1 MKFNFSAESKKFK
14 QYGQS
19 EKDSIYQIMI
29 SFKILLCFLKI
40 EVLINF
46 LFYKIKYIV
55 PKFVDPFEIGTLFL
69 LNANPKHYT

>member
-1 MKFNFSAESKKFK
+1 
-14 QYGQS
+14 
-19 EKDSIYQIMI
+19 MI